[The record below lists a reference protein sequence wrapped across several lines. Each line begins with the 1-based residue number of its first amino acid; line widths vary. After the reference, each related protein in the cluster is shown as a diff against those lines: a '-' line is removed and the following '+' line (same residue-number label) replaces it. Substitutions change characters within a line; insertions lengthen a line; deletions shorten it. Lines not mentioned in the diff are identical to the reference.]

1 MPHPSRGS
9 TAPAE
14 RERLPVVA
22 LLALAMTGFI
32 CIATETL
39 PAGLLPQMAE
49 GLDVS
54 QALAGQSVA
63 AYALGSLV
71 AAIPLTI
78 LTQSWSRRS
87 VLLLTVYGFLAF
99 NTLTALSH
107 HYWLTLAAR
116 FLAGAAAGLAWSLLA
131 GYARRMVAPHQ
142 QGRAMAL
149 AMVGTPIAL
158 SLGVPLGTWLGSA
171 IGWRLAFGAM
181 SALSA
186 GLILWILLAV
196 PNYPGQRGGTGIRL
210 GRVAAMPG
218 VRAVLSV
225 VLFWMLAHNLLYTYI
240 APFAARSGLAGR
252 VDLVLLSFGVAA
264 LLGIWITGRVIDR
277 ALRSSVL
284 LALSAFALMSLGL
297 IFFGTNPAALL
308 IAMAVW
314 GFSFG
319 GAATQ
324 LQTALADTA
333 GEGSD
338 IALSMNV
345 VVWNGAIAGGSVLG
359 GVLLEHGGAA
369 TFPPAVLILAL
380 IGLGIAFAAR
390 STGFLPGPRH
400 QSLIPTSET

>member
-1 MPHPSRGS
+1 MPGHLFSRNHV
-9 TAPAE
+9 PAE
-14 RERLPVVA
+14 RERLPIAA

-49 GLDVS
+49 GLGVS

-78 LTQSWSRRS
+78 ATQSWSRRS
-87 VLLLTVYGFLAF
+87 VLLLTVFGFLAF
-99 NTLTALSH
+99 NTLTAISQD
-107 HYWLTLAAR
+107 YWLTLVAR
-116 FLAGAAAGLAWSLLA
+116 FFAGAAAGLAWSLLA

-158 SLGVPLGTWLGSA
+158 SFGVPLGTSLGTA
-171 IGWRLAFGAM
+171 MGWRMAFGVM
-181 SALSA
+181 SALSIA
-186 GLILWILLAV
+186 LVVWILVAV
-196 PNYPGQRGGTGIRL
+196 PNYPGQAEGTGTRL

-225 VLFWMLAHNLLYTYI
+225 VLFWMLAHNLLYIYI
-240 APFAARSGLAGR
+240 APFAARAGLAER
-252 VDLVLLSFGVAA
+252 VDLVLLVFGLAA
-264 LLGIWITGRVIDR
+264 LLGIWIVGRLIDR
-277 ALRSSVL
+277 ALRNSVL
-284 LALSAFALMSLGL
+284 IALSAFSLTSLALT
-297 IFFGTNPAALL
+297 FFGTNATILL
-308 IAMAVW
+308 IATGVW
-314 GFSFG
+314 GATFG

-333 GEGSD
+333 GKGAD

-359 GVLLEHGGAA
+359 GILLDNSGAA
-369 TFPPAVLILAL
+369 SFPPAVLILAL
-380 IGLGIAFAAR
+380 IGLFIAFFAR
-390 STGFLPGPRH
+390 TGGFPPGVRIH
-400 QSLIPTSET
+400 S